1 MLKGKLMISKD
12 NFDELVANTTKY
24 LQDHS
29 MQIARLERQI
39 SELNDRLTHM
49 ENRRK
54 PGPKPKV
61 EAA

>member
-1 MLKGKLMISKD
+1 MSMISKQQ
-12 NFDELVANTTKY
+12 FDELVANTTKY

-29 MQIARLERQI
+29 MQIARLERQV
-39 SELNDRLTHM
+39 SELNDRLTHI
-49 ENRRK
+49 ESRKK

>member
-1 MLKGKLMISKD
+1 MISKD
-12 NFDELVANTTKY
+12 KFDELVENTTKY

-39 SELNDRLTHM
+39 KELNDRLTRM

-54 PGPKPKV
+54 PGPKPKQV
-61 EAA
+61 AA

>member
-1 MLKGKLMISKD
+1 MKPVD
-12 NFDELVANTTKY
+12 QNTFDELVGNTTKY

-39 SELNDRLTHM
+39 QELNNRLTHM
-49 ENRRK
+49 ENRKK

>member
-1 MLKGKLMISKD
+1 MSTMINKQQ
-12 NFDELVANTTKY
+12 FDELVANTTQY

-39 SELNDRLTHM
+39 KELNDRLTHM

-54 PGPKPKV
+54 PGPKPKNQ

>member
-1 MLKGKLMISKD
+1 MMISKEK
-12 NFDELVANTTKY
+12 FDELVANTTKY

-39 SELNDRLTHM
+39 QELNNRLTHM

>member
-1 MLKGKLMISKD
+1 MISKQQF
-12 NFDELVANTTKY
+12 NELVENTTRY
-24 LQDHS
+24 LQEHNLR
-29 MQIARLERQI
+29 MGKLERQLKEI
-39 SELNDRLTHM
+39 NERLTHM

>member
-1 MLKGKLMISKD
+1 MISKD
-12 NFDELVANTTKY
+12 QFDELVANTTQY
-24 LQDHS
+24 LQEHS

-39 SELNDRLTHM
+39 SELNDRLTHI
-49 ENRRK
+49 EQRKK

>member
-1 MLKGKLMISKD
+1 MVSKD
-12 NFDELVANTTKY
+12 KFDELVANTTKY

-39 SELNDRLTHM
+39 RELNDRLAHM
-49 ENRRK
+49 ENRKR
-54 PGPKPKV
+54 PGPKPKQ

>member
-1 MLKGKLMISKD
+1 MSMISKQQ
-12 NFDELVANTTKY
+12 FDELVANTTKY

-29 MQIARLERQI
+29 MQIARLERQVA
-39 SELNDRLTHM
+39 ELNDRLTHI
-49 ENRRK
+49 ESRKK